1 MERFRQEQRVSLESF
16 LGGTAVAAVAV
27 GEAGTALEVLWI
39 HSGAGLLTSWIT
51 ERSRQAVS
59 EIMRIGDSQAFTLVD
74 GVEIAAAV
82 DSLTVGELVAVHAD
96 ERISVDGQVEGGS
109 ALVDESPING
119 RAEFAL
125 RQAGDSVFAGTIV
138 REGWLHIR
146 AERVWKATYLA
157 RIFQMVEESLENKAP
172 IEGVADQLA
181 RTLVNLG
188 FVATAGTLLLTGSLW
203 NAFTV
208 MLVMACPCA
217 TALAAST
224 AVSAAI
230 NRAARRHILIKG
242 GRYLEEIGKAE
253 VVCFDKTGTLTTGSA
268 SLQALVSMGDST
280 DATLLE
286 GAAAAE
292 GHSRHPLA
300 LALVAH
306 ARAHGLTLVPPDL
319 SEAFLGMGVRAVW
332 NGDESEIVVGNHKL
346 MDRFY
351 VPMGAAHGA
360 FDSLLADQT
369 VVYVAKNGK
378 LLGWLVFSQQLRTD
392 AHTVVAQLRET
403 GVTQT
408 VLVTGDEKPVAQA
421 LATNLGLDLCHASV
435 LPEEKARLVAE
446 FGGNGRVVVMV
457 GDGVNDALALAKA
470 DVGVA
475 MGAGGSAVAI
485 EAADIALVRDDL
497 RDLVFVRSLSQQTL
511 RVVHQN
517 FWIATGSNVIGVL
530 LGATG
535 RLSPL
540 AAGLLHIVHTLGVLA
555 NSSRLL
561 RYESHEDEPIA
572 ARAFQATAPM
582 AANPGTRGAGES
594 GCGERDASPASDGRR
609 KQCTPPAR

>member
-1 MERFRQEQRVSLESF
+1 MSLESF
-16 LGGTAVAAVAV
+16 LGGTAVAAVAA

-51 ERSRQAVS
+51 ERSRQAIS
-59 EIMRIGDSQAFTLVD
+59 EIMRISDPQVFMLVD
-74 GVEIAAAV
+74 EVEVAVAA
-82 DSLTVGELVAVHAD
+82 DSLTVGALVAVHTD
-96 ERISVDGQVEGGS
+96 ERISVDGQVARGS
-109 ALVDESPING
+109 ALVDESPITG

-125 RQAGDSVFAGTIV
+125 RQAGDPVFAGTIV
-138 REGWLHIR
+138 REGWLHVR
-146 AERVWKATYLA
+146 AERVGKATYLA
-157 RIFQMVEESLENKAP
+157 HIFQMVEESLENKAP

-188 FVATAGTLLLTGSLW
+188 FVATTGTLLLTGSLW

-224 AVSAAI
+224 AVNAAI

-253 VVCFDKTGTLTTGSA
+253 VVCFDKTGTLTTGRA
-268 SLQALVSMGDST
+268 SLQTIVSVEDGM

-286 GAAAAE
+286 WAAAAE

-300 LALVAH
+300 LALVSH
-306 ARAHGLTLVPPDL
+306 AKASGLTLSSPDL
-319 SEAFLGMGVRAVW
+319 SESFLGMGVRAVW
-332 NGDESEIVVGNHKL
+332 IEDKSEILVGNHKL
-346 MDRFY
+346 MDRFHI
-351 VPMGAAHGA
+351 PMGAAHGA
-360 FDSLLADQT
+360 LDSLPADHT
-369 VVYVAKNGK
+369 VVYVAKNGN

-392 AHTVVAQLRET
+392 AHAVITQLRET

-408 VLVTGDEKPVAQA
+408 LLVTGDENPVAQT
-421 LATNLGLDLCHASV
+421 LATSVGLDSCYASV
-435 LPEEKARLVAE
+435 LPEEKARLVTK
-446 FGGNGRVVVMV
+446 FGHNGHAVIMV

-497 RDLVFVRSLSQQTL
+497 RDLVFTRSLSQQTL

-517 FWIATGSNVIGVL
+517 FWIATGSNVIGVM

-535 RLSPL
+535 QLSPL

-561 RYESHEDEPIA
+561 RYDSHKAD
-572 ARAFQATAPM
+572 RALL
-582 AANPGTRGAGES
+582 
-594 GCGERDASPASDGRR
+594 
-609 KQCTPPAR
+609 